1 MAKQKSK
8 KNFIVVVDHSGSM
21 NSKLNHTPGSMLD
34 YVCHGVKASK
44 LGGQDVFFVGG
55 GMVMKSRSNYFAAV
69 PASAKEAR
77 EIIKQAN
84 VSDPKNAEVIFIDD
98 GDISGHLDL
107 KAVSGGRNVEFFK
120 AFLDAGFK
128 VHSIAVG
135 GKVGQKMRVS
145 LRPLKDMGISVQV
158 ISAFD
163 VGVANA
169 FKEKPSVARAIN
181 DIVSGKVKTPKVDN
195 RPASIRDADRELE
208 KRLEQLQGTQD
219 NCERAIERA
228 QERIER
234 AQRQIKDSQ
243 EHIKFMRAELRTAKS
258 EFNKVRKA
266 RDGLNGKVTRPKR
279 TTAKKKAAPSRKR

>member
-1 MAKQKSK
+1 MS
-8 KNFIVVVDHSGSM
+8 
-21 NSKLNHTPGSMLD
+21 
-34 YVCHGVKASK
+34 
-44 LGGQDVFFVGG
+44 FFVSGG
-55 GMVMKSRSNYFAAV
+55 RVKKTSGIKGHKFHMGGPFG
-69 PASAKEAR
+69 AKEAQ

-84 VSDPKNAEVIFIDD
+84 VSDPKNTEVIFIDD
-98 GDISGHLDL
+98 GD
-107 KAVSGGRNVEFFK
+107 VSGRLYGFAETGENNIKFFK

-195 RPASIRDADRELE
+195 RPKAVKTADRELE
-208 KRLEQLQGTQD
+208 KRLEQLQRTQD
-219 NCERAIERA
+219 VCERSIEM
-228 QERIER
+228 ENKRI
-234 AQRQIKDSQ
+234 KNSQ
-243 EHIKFMRAELRTAKS
+243 EHIKVMRAQLRTAKA
-258 EFNKVRKA
+258 EFNKVQKA
-266 RDGLNGKVTRPKR
+266 RDGLNGRATASKR
-279 TTAKKKAAPSRKR
+279 ATAKKKAAPSRKK